1 MLLLLHKESLNRST
15 NTGGVVLNTQ
25 FMSELR
31 VYGTTSTMFKYVYKP
46 EDRHSG
52 IDNYIVSETLAA
64 IRTKMDTALNANAL
78 TLNVYTYNNPSLAT
92 VATVF
97 LADEIVRVSPDHN
110 APTTRSWLY
119 VNQKGFGID
128 KYLINHYYVNVAA
141 LAELGVTTTTSS
153 TTTTT

>member
-1 MLLLLHKESLNRST
+1 MLVFLHIENLNHT
-15 NTGGVVLNTQ
+15 ANTSGIVLNTQ

-31 VYGTTSTMFKYVYKP
+31 VYGTTSTKFKYIYKP

-64 IRTKMDTALNANAL
+64 IRTKIDTALNANAL
-78 TLNVYTYNNPSLAT
+78 TLNVYRYNNPALAT
-92 VATVF
+92 AATVF
-97 LADEIVRVSPDHN
+97 LADEIVKVTPDHD
-110 APTTRSWLY
+110 APTTRAWLY
-119 VNQKGFGID
+119 VNDKGFGIA
-128 KYLINHYYVNVAA
+128 KYLINHYYVNIAA